1 VHAYLG
7 SRAQKP
13 SNYEIGS
20 CIAECGSIFGELLL
34 TEKLLKAAKSDAE
47 KQAVLATIMDE
58 FGMAAFQVTARYFF
72 ERSMY
77 ETVQAG
83 KFLDGETVS
92 KLWVTARDS
101 IYGDAMEWL
110 PEMKW
115 EWTMKM
121 HYYIPNYRFYNYPY
135 VFAQLFVFSLYRLYK
150 EEGQS
155 FVPKLRRLLSAGSS
169 LSPGELAKEIG
180 FDIYTDEFWQ
190 KGMDQAKEFVDQLEK
205 TV

>member
-1 VHAYLG
+1 
-7 SRAQKP
+7 
-13 SNYEIGS
+13 
-20 CIAECGSIFGELLL
+20 
-34 TEKLLKAAKSDAE
+34 LKEAKSDAE
-47 KQAVLATIMDE
+47 RQAVLATIMDE

-77 ETVQAG
+77 ETIQAG

-169 LSPGELAKEIG
+169 QSPAELAKEIG

-190 KGMDQAKEFVDQLEK
+190 KGMDQAMEFVDQLEK